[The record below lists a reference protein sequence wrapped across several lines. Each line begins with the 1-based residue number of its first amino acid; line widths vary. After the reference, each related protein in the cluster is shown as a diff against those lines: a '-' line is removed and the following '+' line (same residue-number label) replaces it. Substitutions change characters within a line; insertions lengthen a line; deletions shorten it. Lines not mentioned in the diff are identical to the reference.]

1 MKKKSPSRRAV
12 SKAHGGGKDSKGMMQ
27 FQRKN
32 LLWDALLSG
41 SSLAV
46 LIIAAFLAFFGGT
59 WYSAASNA
67 ALAGISLLNAAM
79 LFYELTDLRRR
90 IPLLLF
96 QVSFN
101 LLLLGRVYVA
111 WLRDYDIRLGRLEAD
126 GFDSLYWSLQILA
139 ISLFCVYLA
148 YRAGGFVF
156 RRRELSAAVE
166 GAKKIWDN
174 PAVPV
179 IRQLS
184 RWVLYVSSLASFFS
198 LANTALFVLRN
209 GYLTSFTETA
219 GVPTI
224 ISRFAL
230 FFTPAFTVFL
240 ATMPSAKQMR
250 LPMCVY
256 GVYLLASVFTGRRNM
271 IVTSLMM
278 LALYLVLRD
287 NLLPKEKR
295 VLTKR
300 VVLVV
305 CLLGLGGVYLLQ
317 IVAYLRSGMSAGG
330 NSFLNTV
337 VSFIDSQGASF
348 RVIVK
353 TFENLDFFHAK
364 DAWRYFLFPLEM
376 FVTNNSIGQTVF
388 HTDPIISLQTAEFA
402 ENTYSY
408 SHALTYLVDPTKY
421 LRGEGFGTSY
431 VAEAYVA
438 FGTAG
443 VVAVSLFL
451 GLAFRW
457 FSSMTSRSWPAIA
470 LGLIAFKSLIYLP
483 RNYALS
489 WITDVF
495 NVTYLCFIVGLYL
508 AAQLFLTLG
517 THLRKTPDSG
527 VET

>member
-1 MKKKSPSRRAV
+1 
-12 SKAHGGGKDSKGMMQ
+12 MMQ
-27 FQRKN
+27 FQRKH
-32 LLWDALLSG
+32 LLWDALLTG
-41 SSLAV
+41 SSLAA
-46 LIIAAFLAFFGGT
+46 LIAAAFLAFFGGE
-59 WYSAASNA
+59 WYAAASNA

-96 QVSFN
+96 QASFN

-111 WLRDYDIRLGRLEAD
+111 WLQDYDIRLGRLEAD
-126 GFDSLYWSLQILA
+126 AFDSLYWSLQILA

-156 RRRELSAAVE
+156 RRRELSVAVE
-166 GAKKIWDN
+166 GAKRIRDN

-219 GVPTI
+219 GVPSVV
-224 ISRFAL
+224 SRFAL

-287 NLLPKEKR
+287 NLLPREKR

-300 VVLVV
+300 VVLIV

-330 NSFLNTV
+330 SSFLSTI
-337 VSFIDSQGASF
+337 VSFI
-348 RVIVK
+348 R
-353 TFENLDFFHAK
+353 
-364 DAWRYFLFPLEM
+364 
-376 FVTNNSIGQTVF
+376 
-388 HTDPIISLQTAEFA
+388 
-402 ENTYSY
+402 
-408 SHALTYLVDPTKY
+408 
-421 LRGEGFGTSY
+421 
-431 VAEAYVA
+431 
-438 FGTAG
+438 
-443 VVAVSLFL
+443 
-451 GLAFRW
+451 
-457 FSSMTSRSWPAIA
+457 
-470 LGLIAFKSLIYLP
+470 
-483 RNYALS
+483 
-489 WITDVF
+489 
-495 NVTYLCFIVGLYL
+495 
-508 AAQLFLTLG
+508 
-517 THLRKTPDSG
+517 
-527 VET
+527 